1 LITNKRTIRI
11 KQLLLTPLP
20 KGVLKYSF
28 IINKTEISILHN
40 RAYKISGINLI
51 QPFKS
56 FYTLY
61 GYSFWF
67 LFLGWK
73 LTWKTWRSR
82 SVALYKSKQIPPLKQ
97 LGDLLR
103 LTIIYTS
110 PPIYY
115 YRLKL
120 YNYKSADWHKFI
132 FTNELPAWH
141 KMMSPNI
148 TKQTKALLTNKSF
161 FAAHI
166 QKVGVP
172 VISDLTIQQG
182 KKITHN
188 QLFLKSSI
196 FIKPVEG
203 NRQIDNYPLYYET
216 ETSSYKLVIEKDRFL
231 VDEIE
236 IITFINTLL
245 EQKAYL
251 FQPLLQN
258 HPDVQ
263 KLTEVTDL
271 ITIRYITICK
281 DGVFKGISAVLEIPL
296 KTNTKNY
303 CILTIDIKSGKVL
316 EIDES
321 EFESDLFKA
330 INLSLLKNYNLPF
343 WKEIND
349 CAIKAHQQVPDLFSV
364 GWDLAITTDGIKL
377 IEGNINWDVT
387 PHQTNG
393 PDLIRYF
400 V

>member
-1 LITNKRTIRI
+1 MITNKRITRI
-11 KQLLLTPLP
+11 KQLLLNPLP

-28 IINKTEISILHN
+28 LINKTEIAQLHN
-40 RAYKISGINLI
+40 KAYKSNGINLV

-56 FYTLY
+56 LYTLY
-61 GYSFWF
+61 GFAFWF
-67 LFLGWK
+67 IFLGWK
-73 LTWKTWRSR
+73 LTWKTWRNR
-82 SVALYKSKQIPPLKQ
+82 SSELYSSKQILPLKQ
-97 LGDLLR
+97 LSDLLK
-103 LTIIYTS
+103 LAFIFTS
-110 PPIYY
+110 PPIFY

-132 FTNELPAWH
+132 FTNELPGWH

-148 TKQTKALLTNKSF
+148 TKQTKTLLTNKSF
-161 FAAHI
+161 FSEHML
-166 QKVGVP
+166 KFGVP

-188 QLFLKSSI
+188 QLFLNSSL
-196 FIKPVEG
+196 FIKPVDG
-203 NRQIDNYPLYYET
+203 NRQIDNYPLYYEA
-216 ETSSYKLVIEKDRFL
+216 ETSSYKLVIEKEKFL

-236 IITFINTLL
+236 ILAFLNALL
-245 EQKAYL
+245 KQKAYL

-263 KLTEVTDL
+263 KLTKVADL
-271 ITIRYITICK
+271 ITIRFITICK
-281 DGVFKGISAVLEIPL
+281 AKEFKAISALLEIPI

-303 CILTIDIKSGKVL
+303 CILPIDIKSGKVL
-316 EIDES
+316 QFDES

-330 INLSLLKNYNLPF
+330 IYLNLLKNYNLPF

-349 CAIKAHQQVPDLFSV
+349 CIIKAHQQVPDLYSV
-364 GWDLAITTDGIKL
+364 GWDLAITTDGVKL

-387 PHQTNG
+387 PHQRNG